1 MWEFCQQKDSRIWIS
16 LQLFTLKTH
25 IFNDDLCV
33 LGLFLFKVRDDCLPT
48 HVQEDLHS
56 TERRRYGCLLVDFLF
71 SDVDAHLDQSMGY
84 VDVIY

>member
-1 MWEFCQQKDSRIWIS
+1 MRILPTKRLKNLNLVATIS
-16 LQLFTLKTH
+16 LKTH